1 MRIIYILKSISLLFL
16 SVFLSDLPEASV
28 GVREVG
34 ACYRRNAK
42 SLYSAFDNWNRSF
55 ETIVL
60 KSRIYRERKGF
71 SVS

>member
-1 MRIIYILKSISLLFL
+1 MSG
-16 SVFLSDLPEASV
+16 
-28 GVREVG
+28 GVE